1 MSNTFLQRRRP
12 VLFYVRL
19 IVLGL
24 VTFVAVGLVV
34 QTALMPKHPPN
45 YRVPAAAV
53 GPGSVTGIDQNGKL
67 IDFGEH
73 PPPLQ
78 LLPGTR
84 MVHEV
89 SVGYPHSMLGAVS
102 AAVQY
107 WGQIASTLDPVRASQ
122 IGSVVADPAWP
133 NAVAELSEGPI
144 NSRERLGLP
153 TSGPVP
159 DGASMLL
166 TPVAYQIRQ
175 IRTDSVTVL
184 LLGYLQITLPD
195 QESKNRIGVFPL
207 QMHWAAG
214 DWKMPAPTL
223 SADYSGLEAM
233 PGSEEAA
240 AMGWQPLASR

>member
-19 IVLGL
+19 IALGL
-24 VTFVAVGLVV
+24 VTFVAVGLVI
-34 QTALMPKHPPN
+34 QTALMPNDPPN
-45 YRVPAAAV
+45 HRVPAPGA

-73 PPPLQ
+73 PPPLR
-78 LLPGTR
+78 LSPGTR

-107 WGQIASTLDPVRASQ
+107 WGQTAATLDPARAAQ
-122 IGSVVADPAWP
+122 IADVIADPAWKS
-133 NAVAELSEGPI
+133 AVAELSKGPI
-144 NSRERLGLP
+144 NTRKRLGLP
-153 TSGPVP
+153 TSGPAPV
-159 DGASMLL
+159 GASVML

-175 IRTDSVTVL
+175 IQADSVTVL
-184 LLGYLQITLPD
+184 LLGYLQTTTPG
-195 QESKNRIGVFPL
+195 QEPQNRIGVFPL

-214 DWKMPAPTL
+214 DWKVPAPTL
-223 SADYSGLEAM
+223 SADYSGLQAM
-233 PGSEEAA
+233 PGSKEAA
-240 AMGWQPLASR
+240 AMGWLPLASQ